1 MSMPI
6 FHPPTDPGVLHPT
19 SGFVELGLLLE
30 RLEAEAQLP
39 LVEQPTWTQPRLK
52 KAGSFW
58 GGLGCVRVG

>member
-1 MSMPI
+1 
-6 FHPPTDPGVLHPT
+6 VLHPT

-58 GGLGCVRVG
+58 GGLGCVRVD